1 MKPFRNR
8 SIGILPHLNFVC
20 RLASDISRGM
30 AYLHGQAHSILHRDL
45 KSPNVMFDDNWV
57 AKVGDFGL
65 SRIVEEG
72 KTMTKCGS
80 PLWVA
85 PEVLLGDK
93 FGPAADVYS
102 FAIIVW
108 EALEW
113 KEPHKKLKSME
124 IMRGVAKKGLRPPFI
139 DGIDRPQSMVQLIQH
154 CWKQK
159 QVGHSGRFRISP
171 TISLSSPLLSFI
183 I

>member
-1 MKPFRNR
+1 
-8 SIGILPHLNFVC
+8 
-20 RLASDISRGM
+20 M
-30 AYLHGQAHSILHRDL
+30 AYLHGQSPLILHRDL

-57 AKVGDFGL
+57 GKVGDFGL

-85 PEVLLGDK
+85 PEVLLGKK
-93 FGPAADVYS
+93 FGEAADVYS

-113 KEPHKKLKSME
+113 KEPHKRLKSME
-124 IMRGVAKKGLRPPFI
+124 IMRGVAKHSLRPPFVS
-139 DGIDRPQSMVQLIQH
+139 GVERPQSMVQLIKH
-154 CWKQK
+154 CWNQD
-159 QVGHSGRFRISP
+159 QVSQDGRV
-171 TISLSSPLLSFI
+171 
-183 I
+183 